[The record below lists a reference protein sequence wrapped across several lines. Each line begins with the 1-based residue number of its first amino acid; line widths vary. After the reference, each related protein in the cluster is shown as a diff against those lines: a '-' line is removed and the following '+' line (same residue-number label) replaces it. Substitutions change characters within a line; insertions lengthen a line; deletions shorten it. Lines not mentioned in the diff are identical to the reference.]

1 MFELLQNPWLAALIL
16 PLLGYLSG
24 SLSFALWITRAV
36 KGVDVRK
43 TGSKHATTTNTIRQ
57 AGFGPGAV
65 VLVLDLAKGFLPTFL
80 AVLAAQPDWIIGLT
94 AAAAVAGHCWP
105 LFAGF
110 QGGMGLATTG
120 GALLS
125 VNGLA
130 FLIGLAILIALTL
143 GLKHGAR
150 ASVITGLAIAPI
162 FFVIGLRG
170 PVLWIGVLAGVI
182 IAVRFALD
190 WRREYKELWLD
201 RAQTPTE

>member
-1 MFELLQNPWLAALIL
+1 MLSLLQTPILAAFIFA
-16 PLLGYLSG
+16 LLGYLSG

-57 AGFGPGAV
+57 AGFGPGII
-65 VLVLDLAKGFLPTFL
+65 VLILDISKGFLPVFL
-80 AVLAAQPDWIIGLT
+80 AVRTHQPDWIIGLT

-120 GALLS
+120 GALLA
-125 VNGLA
+125 VNWLA
-130 FLIGLAILIALTL
+130 FLVGLAILIALTL

-162 FFVIGLRG
+162 FFLMGQRG
-170 PVLWIGVLAGVI
+170 AVLWIGVLAGVI
-182 IAVRFALD
+182 IAIRFAID

-201 RAQTPTE
+201 RTQAG